1 MLYYEEG
8 EYIMFKRNIRILL
21 AASML
26 VLMIVAAGCGGS
38 SDAKRISGLSTTETV
53 TTFFDAAK
61 NNRMSEAG
69 LYVSAA
75 SKSNSRTV
83 LKFMT
88 GSAIEQIKNANIV
101 SIKQV
106 AQQGNYAAV
115 VATVQ
120 EQNSL
125 KMSIKPI
132 GLEKVNGEWYIV
144 DFDQIYNDAKYKVLQ
159 QLLANI

>member
-1 MLYYEEG
+1 
-8 EYIMFKRNIRILL
+8 MFKRNVRILL

-26 VLMIVAAGCGGS
+26 VLVVLVAGCGGS
-38 SDAKRISGLSTTETV
+38 SDVQRIPGLSATETV

-75 SKSNSRTV
+75 SKSDSRTV

-88 GSAIEQIKNANIV
+88 GQSGIEQIKNANIV

-106 AQQGNYAAV
+106 AQQGNYAAI
-115 VATVQ
+115 VATIQ

-132 GLEKVNGEWYIV
+132 GLEKVNGEWYII

>member
-1 MLYYEEG
+1 
-8 EYIMFKRNIRILL
+8 MFKRNVRVLL
-21 AASML
+21 AVSML
-26 VLMIVAAGCGGS
+26 VLMIIVAGCGGS
-38 SDAKRISGLSTTETV
+38 SGAKRIAGLNATETV

-61 NNRMSEAG
+61 NNRMSEAS

-75 SKSNSRTV
+75 SKNDPKTV

-88 GSAIEQIKNANIV
+88 GQSGIEQIKNANIV

-106 AQQGNYAAV
+106 AQQGNYAALV
-115 VATVQ
+115 VTIQ
-120 EQNSL
+120 EQNSI

-132 GLEKVNGEWYIV
+132 GLEKINGEWYIV
-144 DFDQIYNDAKYKVLQ
+144 DFDQIYNSAKYKVLQ

>member
-1 MLYYEEG
+1 
-8 EYIMFKRNIRILL
+8 MFKRNVRILL

-26 VLMIVAAGCGGS
+26 VLMIVVAGCGGS
-38 SDAKRISGLSTTETV
+38 SDAKRIPGLSATETV

-75 SKSNSRTV
+75 SKSDSRTV

-88 GSAIEQIKNANIV
+88 GQSGIEQIKNANIL
-101 SIKQV
+101 SIQQV
-106 AQQGNYAAV
+106 AQQGNYS
-115 VATVQ
+115 ATVVTIQ

-125 KMSIKPI
+125 KMSIKPV
-132 GLEKVNGEWYIV
+132 GLEKINGEWYIV
-144 DFDQIYNDAKYKVLQ
+144 DFDQIYSDAKYKVLL
-159 QLLANI
+159 QLMSNI

>member
-1 MLYYEEG
+1 
-8 EYIMFKRNIRILL
+8 MFKRNIKILL

-26 VLMIVAAGCGGS
+26 VLVVLIAGCGGS
-38 SDAKRISGLSTTETV
+38 SDAKRTPGLSATETV
-53 TTFFDAAK
+53 NTFFDAAK
-61 NNRMSEAG
+61 NNRMSEAS

-75 SKSNSRTV
+75 SKSDSRTV
-83 LKFMT
+83 LKFMK
-88 GSAIEQIKNANIV
+88 GQSGIEQIKNANIV
-101 SIKQV
+101 SIRQV
-106 AQQGNYAAV
+106 AQQGNYSALV
-115 VATVQ
+115 VTIQ